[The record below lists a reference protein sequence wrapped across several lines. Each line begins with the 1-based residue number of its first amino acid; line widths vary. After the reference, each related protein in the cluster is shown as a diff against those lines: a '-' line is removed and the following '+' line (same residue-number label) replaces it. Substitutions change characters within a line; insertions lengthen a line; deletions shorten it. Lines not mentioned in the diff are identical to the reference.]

1 MMVCIRL
8 LCAYSDVKYQKLMSS
23 LSNIEYQAEKTWLVR
38 EMATREQQK
47 YDRLHEDIGITY
59 INYYLLSMV

>member
-1 MMVCIRL
+1 
-8 LCAYSDVKYQKLMSS
+8 MSS

-59 INYYLLSMV
+59 INYNLLSML